1 MILSVIIPI
10 YNGAK
15 FVEKLVE
22 NIETVNAVLEKQIEI
37 LLINDGSTDNSSE
50 LCQQMVSKYA
60 NVNAFNKKNGGISS
74 ARNVGLANAH
84 GKYVTFCD
92 QDDIVV
98 HGYAPF
104 IKILQDNECDILI
117 ANNATQNQDGHEQHM
132 GELITEN
139 EICDK
144 EKINYLVRLLS
155 GGTYCYEGN
164 NLNQYFSNFPPTVW
178 NCLFRKD
185 VIDRNGI
192 HFRSFVDY
200 EDDWIFLIDNLLGSE
215 KIFLS
220 KDHFYC
226 WTVNPESE
234 SHSHKYIPDLCVKL
248 KPLMDYHCD
257 VLRKAGT
264 PEDKIRFVKSSRK
277 RNAILSVFFNEMDSS
292 YSKTKKEV
300 QTAISVYYEPGYS
313 KLHKSTLRR
322 RVENAFIA
330 MFHYHLYLIPY
341 IINKYI
347 VKFSFH

>member
-1 MILSVIIPI
+1 MTLSVIIPI
-10 YNGAK
+10 YNGAQYVK
-15 FVEKLVE
+15 KLVE
-22 NIETVNAVLEKQIEI
+22 NIETMNADMEKEIEI

-117 ANNATQNQDGHEQHM
+117 ANNATRNQDGHEQHK

-139 EICDK
+139 EVCEK
-144 EKINYLVRLLS
+144 EKIHFLVRLLS

-164 NLNQYFSNFPPTVW
+164 NLNQYFSNFPTTVW

-200 EDDWIFLIDNLLGSE
+200 EDDWIFLIDSLLGSE
-215 KIFLS
+215 RIFLS

-226 WTVNPESE
+226 WIVNPESE

-248 KPLMDYHCD
+248 KPLMDYHCE
-257 VLRKAGT
+257 VLRKAET
-264 PEDKIRFVKSSRK
+264 PEDKIRFVRSSRK
-277 RNAILSVFFNEMDSS
+277 RNAILTVFFNDMERPYSEM
-292 YSKTKKEV
+292 KKDVNE
-300 QTAISVYYEPGYS
+300 AMIAYYEPGYA
-313 KLHKSTLRR
+313 KLHKPTLHRR
-322 RVENAFIA
+322 IENCFIG
-330 MFHYHLYLIPY
+330 MFHNNFFFLAYLL
-341 IINKYI
+341 NKYI
-347 VKFSFH
+347 VKFRFH